1 MSTEREQSA
10 REQSKIQIETKLQ
23 GYYDENIID
32 KKGWVTKV
40 FEPSEQF
47 LDIVID
53 IMMYCKFKIINSV
66 SIEGVAELLSKVK
79 ISLLKV
85 I

>member
-1 MSTEREQSA
+1 MNCEGEQMVK
-10 REQSKIQIETKLQ
+10 EQMKIQIETKLQ

-32 KKGWVTKV
+32 KKGWISKV

-47 LDIVID
+47 LDVVID
-53 IMMYCKFKIINSV
+53 IMMYCKYKIINSV

>member
-1 MSTEREQSA
+1 MGGEKEQSV
-10 REQSKIQIETKLQ
+10 REHSKIQIENKLQ
-23 GYYDENIID
+23 GYYEENIID
-32 KKGWVTKV
+32 KKGWFSKV

-47 LDIVID
+47 IDIVID
-53 IMMYCKFKIINSV
+53 IMMYCKYKIINSV

>member
-1 MSTEREQSA
+1 MGAEGEVREHN
-10 REQSKIQIETKLQ
+10 KIQLENKLQ
-23 GYYDENIID
+23 AYYEENIID
-32 KKGWVTKV
+32 KKGWVSKV

-47 LDIVID
+47 IDIVID
-53 IMMYCKFKIINSV
+53 IMMYCKYKIINSV

>member
-1 MSTEREQSA
+1 MGGESEEAVKEQM
-10 REQSKIQIETKLQ
+10 KGIIESKLQ

-32 KKGWVTKV
+32 KKVWISKV

-47 LDIVID
+47 IGIVID
-53 IMMYCKFKIINSV
+53 IMMYCKYKIINSV

-79 ISLLKV
+79 ISLLK
-85 I
+85 II